1 MWKCVSICITV
12 VTALGLIPAW
22 AVFAEPAAPAAVVQ
36 YISDEQ
42 GGTGLTARKAVDQ
55 QDDAWRTAAT
65 SAGACGFTQGTISA
79 ATLPTV
85 LTTGSG
91 FTAQV
96 SLRDMGDMSANSTG
110 TAAGTQGSAGS
121 TTSTTMQDNAPKPQT
136 LYTAGE
142 AYYKESSGSTSSRN
156 ALLFTFAQP
165 IRAFGAWLGDV
176 ETRTDGNGTT
186 ALLRLL
192 DDSGVRIGDDIQIPT
207 STADQSLCGAPVND
221 SYVGCGNRTTR
232 WIGFVADDATPVK
245 QMLVIVGDDDSQTG
259 SNDGNTEHLSFIGA
273 TVALKNCPT
282 AITLRTL
289 DTRAAPVTP
298 LAVALPALG
307 LVAAGGVVAYRR
319 RKA

>member
-1 MWKCVSICITV
+1 
-12 VTALGLIPAW
+12 
-22 AVFAEPAAPAAVVQ
+22 VVQ

-42 GGTGLTARKAVDQ
+42 GGTSQTAREAVDQ

-65 SAGACGFTQGTISA
+65 SAGACGFTQGTISD

-121 TTSTTMQDNAPKPQT
+121 TTSTTMQDHAPKPQT

-207 STADQSLCGAPVND
+207 SADQSLCGD

-245 QMLVIVGDDDSQTG
+245 QMLVIVGDDDSQTDG
-259 SNDGNTEHLSFIGA
+259 NDGNTEHLSFIGA

>member
-1 MWKCVSICITV
+1 
-12 VTALGLIPAW
+12 
-22 AVFAEPAAPAAVVQ
+22 
-36 YISDEQ
+36 
-42 GGTGLTARKAVDQ
+42 
-55 QDDAWRTAAT
+55 
-65 SAGACGFTQGTISA
+65 
-79 ATLPTV
+79 
-85 LTTGSG
+85 
-91 FTAQV
+91 
-96 SLRDMGDMSANSTG
+96 
-110 TAAGTQGSAGS
+110 
-121 TTSTTMQDNAPKPQT
+121 MQDHAPKPQT
-136 LYTAGE
+136 LYTAGK
-142 AYYKESSGSTSSRN
+142 AYYNESSGSTSSRN

-207 STADQSLCGAPVND
+207 STATADQSLCGAPVND

-245 QMLVIVGDDDSQTG
+245 QMLVIVGDDDSQTDG
-259 SNDGNTEHLSFIGA
+259 NDGNTEHLSFIGA

>member
-1 MWKCVSICITV
+1 
-12 VTALGLIPAW
+12 
-22 AVFAEPAAPAAVVQ
+22 VVQ

-42 GGTGLTARKAVDQ
+42 GGTSQTDREAVDQ

-65 SAGACGFTQGTISA
+65 SAGACGFTQGTISD

-110 TAAGTQGSAGS
+110 TAAGTQGSAES
-121 TTSTTMQDNAPKPQT
+121 TSPTMQDHAPKPQT

-207 STADQSLCGAPVND
+207 STADQSLCGAPVKD

-245 QMLVIVGDDDSQTG
+245 QMLVIVGDDDSQTDG
-259 SNDGNTEHLSFIGA
+259 NDGNTEHLSFIGA